1 MSRINVRNIS
11 RVDLNLLLTF
21 HCLMTERSATRASA
35 MLHVTQGAVSAALR
49 RLREH
54 FGDELFIR
62 TASGMQPTRRAMELA
77 PRVAEA
83 LTSISGMLTAEADFS
98 PHDSSYVFNI
108 GLSDDIEAYLA
119 PRIINAAATQ
129 QLGVSFAFHQSN
141 SLLWKQSL
149 QDPDMDL
156 VICSEP
162 KDFSTCF
169 SSQVLFSSSYSCLFN
184 PSARKADTSIS
195 LEDYFQANHV
205 RISYDGRRGFI
216 DDMFEAAGYAR
227 QVTASFTHFSGA
239 LTTLVHS
246 DVIATIPSFA
256 AESYA
261 AMSALTVCPVP
272 FPVPSFRCFMVWDMT
287 KHNKPHHEWLR
298 QFIGEV
304 TQAVRLH
311 E

>member
-11 RVDLNLLLTF
+11 RIDLNLLLTF

-35 MLHVTQGAVSAALR
+35 VLHVTQGAVSAALR

-62 TASGMQPTRRAMELA
+62 TASGMQPTRKAMELA
-77 PRVAEA
+77 PKIAEA
-83 LTSISGMLTAEADFS
+83 LTSISGVLSAEPEFS
-98 PHDSSYVFNI
+98 ARDSSYVFNI

-119 PRIINAAATQ
+119 PRIVNAVAADD
-129 QLGVSFAFHQSN
+129 LGVSFAFHQSN
-141 SLLWKQSL
+141 SSLWKQSL

-162 KDFSTCF
+162 KDFNTSY
-169 SSQVLFSSSYSCLFN
+169 SSQVLFSSSYSCLFRSRERATDE
-184 PSARKADTSIS
+184 PIG
-195 LEDYFQANHV
+195 LEEYFAANHV

-227 QVTASFTHFSGA
+227 HVTASFTHFSGA
-239 LTTLVHS
+239 LTTLMS
-246 DVIATIPSFA
+246 SAVIATLPTFA

-261 AMSALTVCPVP
+261 EMTDLSVSPVP
-272 FPVPSFRCFMVWDMT
+272 LPVPSFRCFMVWDISR
-287 KHNKPHHEWLR
+287 HNKAHHEWLR
-298 QFIGEV
+298 QFIGELA
-304 TQAVRLH
+304 QKLS
-311 E
+311 